1 MRQKGV
7 LNLSELGKIFT
18 IVLLQ
23 NVCNF
28 KEIVGVST
36 YRNNGSTYFC
46 PSFGK
51 ITLRWH
57 EFHPFTHYNSSSKAL
72 EGNLIHYMR
81 KALNIDIYL
90 LSKFG
95 DHSWK
100 SRYQQ
105 LLWDGDPDP
114 PYSTR
119 RTKSIFSDFC
129 QPRRWWT
136 VWKKISRTVW
146 FSRPRS
152 FESQPWNCFVVKW
165 NSLLSEGRVD
175 NSSDQFFTRG
185 VGWNDYLVPG
195 MYVKTLL

>member
-1 MRQKGV
+1 MTQKGV

-57 EFHPFTHYNSSSKAL
+57 EFHPFTHYNSSSNAL

-95 DHSWK
+95 DHSLK

-114 PYSTR
+114 PYSTQ

-146 FSRPRS
+146 FSQAPQFWKSTMETLRR
-152 FESQPWNCFVVKW
+152 QMK
-165 NSLLSEGRVD
+165 LSTFWRTCG
-175 NSSDQFFTRG
+175 Q
-185 VGWNDYLVPG
+185 
-195 MYVKTLL
+195 